1 MPALRQRDQ
10 LECFCAQVI
19 REFESEQPYIGRSRE
34 RIDMDKHFKRRER
47 RRGGGV
53 DGWMPLG
60 VPTSRG
66 VDSTDAIKCCIHV
79 GFAADPPNT
88 QQLKI
93 P

>member
-1 MPALRQRDQ
+1 
-10 LECFCAQVI
+10 
-19 REFESEQPYIGRSRE
+19 
-34 RIDMDKHFKRRER
+34 
-47 RRGGGV
+47 
-53 DGWMPLG
+53 MPLG